1 MAHRPYPALSEPTFI
16 FSAKNHISAIDFDH
30 STPLSLK
37 DYFVVVQKEATL
49 LKQIDTNTPRCT
61 LDRSDRLTKLIF
73 GAACVTL
80 ALHFIGLGIYPL
92 LGTTEGRYAEMARK
106 MYFSG
111 QYLMPMFTDTEP
123 FWGKP
128 PLSIWLQVASM
139 HIFGVTEFAV
149 RLPAWLCSVAT
160 IALTH
165 HLAKDHFG
173 LRVAA
178 LSVLVLSSSY
188 MGYVALGKVHT
199 DAALTFSVTLA
210 LVGLYQW
217 LSKHQLTWYLAAILG
232 LTLGL
237 LAKGPV
243 TFIYV
248 GLPVVLWLL
257 ITRQLW
263 HPTTWLVL
271 GSAAAVATLLVAP
284 WYFAAEN
291 AYPGYLEYYLQGE
304 HFHRFLDAGWMG
316 DLYGAGHAEPR
327 GTILLY
333 AVESLLP
340 WSLLIPLLI
349 LTRYIGGYWQSGLRL
364 RLAET
369 NPLVLY
375 LLCWAIGPLLFFTF
389 SANVVPP
396 YVMPTL
402 TAWSVILSLLLAQL
416 LSQRRKHVIPVLF
429 VVALAVPTVK
439 LVQNSNS
446 DFWYD
451 EARNQKGLVDT
462 LVKLRSTLDADVVF
476 LGKRLYT
483 AEFYGSDYTY
493 TRDPANLTFAQPI
506 YLVTR
511 SGRPSYTPGPHCQVR
526 GEVHG
531 YTIHFCEPAFAELAG
546 SSVR

>member
-1 MAHRPYPALSEPTFI
+1 
-16 FSAKNHISAIDFDH
+16 
-30 STPLSLK
+30 
-37 DYFVVVQKEATL
+37 
-49 LKQIDTNTPRCT
+49 
-61 LDRSDRLTKLIF
+61 
-73 GAACVTL
+73 
-80 ALHFIGLGIYPL
+80 
-92 LGTTEGRYAEMARK
+92 
-106 MYFSG
+106 
-111 QYLMPMFTDTEP
+111 MPMFTDTEP

-128 PLSIWLQVASM
+128 PLSIWLQVGSM

-173 LRVAA
+173 ARVAA

-188 MGYVALGKVHT
+188 LGYVAFGKVHT

-217 LSKHQLTWYLAAILG
+217 LSRQQLSWYLAGILG
-232 LTLGL
+232 LSLGL

-243 TFIYV
+243 TFVYV

-257 ITRQLW
+257 VTRQLW
-263 HPTTWLVL
+263 RPTTWLAL
-271 GSAAAVATLLVAP
+271 SSAAAAALLLVAP
-284 WYFAAEN
+284 WYIAAEN

-304 HFHRFLDAGWMG
+304 HFHRFVDSGWMG

-340 WSLLIPLLI
+340 WSLLVPLLI

-402 TAWSVILSLLLAQL
+402 TAWSVILSLLLATL
-416 LSQRRKHVIPVLF
+416 LSQRKKNTVPVLF
-429 VVALAVPTVK
+429 VVALAIPAVK
-439 LVQNSNS
+439 LVQNSSS
-446 DFWYD
+446 DFWYA
-451 EARNQKGLVDT
+451 EPRNQKALVRTLDT
-462 LVKLRSTLDADVVF
+462 LRSTENADVVF
-476 LGKRLYT
+476 LGKRLYA

-493 TRDPANLTFAQPI
+493 TRDPANLSLAKPV

-511 SGRPSYTPGPHCQVR
+511 SDGPSYIPGPHCQVR
-526 GEVHG
+526 GEING
-531 YTIHFCEPAFAELAG
+531 YTIHFCDPGANKLADTWA
-546 SSVR
+546 SQ